1 MLREMRLET
10 LFRLSMRNAD
20 GTWVRPFG
28 GAEAAG
34 FGSGE
39 GTVTGDVVRGRV
51 RWANYPRRRE
61 HGVWTPDLRGVIE
74 TEDGAKLLVS
84 EQGQSVEER
93 TILGSRR
100 AILTRIELLTEDNRY
115 RWLNT
120 SFLVGEGEI
129 DEETEEWTIETY
141 VCVNDVAG
149 DPPAIG
155 QPPPE
160 RFRRR

>member
-1 MLREMRLET
+1 MRY
-10 LFRLSMRNAD
+10 AD
-20 GTWVRPFG
+20 GTWVRP
-28 GAEAAG
+28 
-34 FGSGE
+34 
-39 GTVTGDVVRGRV
+39 
-51 RWANYPRRRE
+51 Y
-61 HGVWTPDLRGVIE
+61 GVWTPDLRGGIE
-74 TEDGAKLLVS
+74 TEDGAELLVS
-84 EQGQSVEER
+84 VQGQSVEER
-93 TILGSRR
+93 TIVGSRR

-120 SFLVGEGEI
+120 SFLVGEGEK